1 MHNAI
6 EYQLKTAARL
16 ARATANKRGVWRR
29 GDDGLYRAPSKI
41 TKWAQEKALAGAPA
55 VPWSAAG
62 FARSA
67 RGWVLD
73 HITAIHAIEFFGH
86 HPAGFA
92 GACDGLLDIDG
103 KGPYIVDW
111 KSTGKSAHKSME
123 PILVGYKAQAGA
135 YSLMLQHLTG
145 IKPIGGAIVVAR
157 RTGEPE
163 AYLVEG
169 EELEEQEQLFLERCS
184 RYFDELHERLK
195 AA

>member
-1 MHNAI
+1 MHNAV
-6 EYQLKTAARL
+6 EYQLKTASRL
-16 ARATANKRGVWRR
+16 ARATANKRGVWRC

-41 TKWAQEKALAGAPA
+41 VQWGLEKAIAGAPP
-55 VPWSAAG
+55 VGWSAAG
-62 FARSA
+62 YARSL

-73 HITAIHAIEFFGH
+73 HITAIHAVEFFGH

-92 GACDGLLDIDG
+92 GAADGLLDIDG
-103 KGPYIVDW
+103 KGPYICDW
-111 KSTGKSAHKSME
+111 KSTGKSIHKSMDA
-123 PILVGYKAQAGA
+123 ILVGYKAQAGA

-157 RTGEPE
+157 RTGAPQ
-163 AYLVEG
+163 AYIIEG
-169 EELEEQEQLFLERCS
+169 EELEEQEQIFLERCS